1 MPGCSR
7 ECCTTSLISQ
17 TMTRMGPI
25 LAPEMSL
32 PLANSAASSATDP
45 SSLFPKLPSLNG
57 TYGAVLIGTYV
68 SLILYGVTLHQAY
81 RYFRLSSSDS
91 PGTKIYVVGLLTLD
105 TFHTVVC
112 MHISYWYLVEN
123 YFDPLRLYTGVWS
136 INLLSVLVGV
146 TIISCQ
152 CFYARRVYLLGRQY
166 RLLVLAT
173 AIMFLAELGCSIT
186 LSVKAFV
193 EPSYTDFRKFAWL
206 ISVAFG
212 IVVLADVLLTG
223 VLILTLNRSR
233 TGFRR
238 TDSMIDVLIL
248 YAMCTGLL
256 TDIFSALIFIFAL
269 VSPSNMIYIGC
280 DSVAA
285 KLYVN
290 SVLAALNFR
299 RSFASGED
307 SGVLAGVVGLF
318 RQPRPDTETTSGIM
332 SSPLFLNS
340 KTSGGSSHAM
350 QRLQKGR
357 LEGHVTVQA
366 HVLGSGPS
374 GLSASGSAHAI

>member
-1 MPGCSR
+1 
-7 ECCTTSLISQ
+7 
-17 TMTRMGPI
+17 
-25 LAPEMSL
+25 MSL
-32 PLANSAASSATDP
+32 PPANTTASPATDP
-45 SSLFPKLPSLNG
+45 LALFPKLPSLNN

-81 RYFRLSSSDS
+81 RYFRLSGSDS
-91 PGTKIYVVGLLTLD
+91 SATKIYVAGLLTLD

-112 MHISYWYLVEN
+112 MHISYWYLVQN

-146 TIISCQ
+146 TIIACQ

-166 RLLVLAT
+166 RILVLAT
-173 AIMFLAELGCSIT
+173 AVMFLAELGCSIT

-238 TDSMIDVLIL
+238 
-248 YAMCTGLL
+248 
-256 TDIFSALIFIFAL
+256 IFSALIFIFAL

-307 SGVLAGVVGLF
+307 NGVLAGVVGLF
-318 RQPRPDTETTSGIM
+318 RQPRPDTETRSGQIM
-332 SSPLFLNS
+332 SSPIFLNS
-340 KTSGGSSHAM
+340 KASNGSGHQL

-366 HVLGSGPS
+366 HVLGAGPS
-374 GLSASGSAHAI
+374 DLSASGSAYAV

>member
-1 MPGCSR
+1 MDGSNTIFR
-7 ECCTTSLISQ
+7 
-17 TMTRMGPI
+17 
-25 LAPEMSL
+25 
-32 PLANSAASSATDP
+32 
-45 SSLFPKLPSLNG
+45 
-57 TYGAVLIGTYV
+57 
-68 SLILYGVTLHQAY
+68 LYGVTLHQAY

-91 PGTKIYVVGLLTLD
+91 SATKIYVAGLL
-105 TFHTVVC
+105 
-112 MHISYWYLVEN
+112 
-123 YFDPLRLYTGVWS
+123 
-136 INLLSVLVGV
+136 
-146 TIISCQ
+146 
-152 CFYARRVYLLGRQY
+152 FYARRVYLLGRQY

-173 AIMFLAELGCSIT
+173 AIMFLGELGCSIT
-186 LSVKAFV
+186 LSVKAFI
-193 EPSYTDFRKFAWL
+193 EPSYTDFRKFAKSMKWL

-212 IVVLADVLLTG
+212 IVVFADVLLTG

-269 VSPSNMIYIGC
+269 VSPGNMIYIGC

-299 RSFASGED
+299 RSFVSGED

-318 RQPRPDTETTSGIM
+318 RQPRPDTETSSGQIL
-332 SSPLFLNS
+332 SSPIFLNS
-340 KTSGGSSHAM
+340 KASGGSGHQL

-366 HVLGSGPS
+366 HVLGAGPS
-374 GLSASGSAHAI
+374 DLSTSGSTHAI

>member
-1 MPGCSR
+1 MFLAPGNPTSSPA
-7 ECCTTSLISQ
+7 TTS
-17 TMTRMGPI
+17 
-25 LAPEMSL
+25 
-32 PLANSAASSATDP
+32 DP
-45 SSLFPKLPSLNG
+45 FALFPELPSLNN

-91 PGTKIYVVGLLTLD
+91 SATKIYVAGLLTLD

-112 MHISYWYLVEN
+112 MHISYWYLVQN

-136 INLLSVLVGV
+136 INLLSILVGV

-186 LSVKAFV
+186 LSVKAFI

-212 IVVLADVLLTG
+212 IVVFADVLLTG

-269 VSPSNMIYIGC
+269 VSPGNMIYIGC

-299 RSFASGED
+299 RSFVSGED

-318 RQPRPDTETTSGIM
+318 RQPRPDTETGSGQIM
-332 SSPLFLNS
+332 SSPIFLNS
-340 KTSGGSSHAM
+340 KASGGSGHQL

-366 HVLGSGPS
+366 HVLGAGPS
-374 GLSASGSAHAI
+374 DLSASGSTHAI